1 MYGIDH
7 YAHGKSDGVRGLITD
22 FNILHLDFVEFAKL
36 IQSKHANVPTY
47 VFSHSLGT
55 LVAILSVDD
64 IPGVKGLLLSAPP
77 IHSGSDAA
85 SPFGIKCLYPVTQT
99 ALGRGIAIY
108 FNVDYPRSS
117 YNINSSLQ
125 A

>member
-7 YAHGKSDGVRGLITD
+7 YAHGQSDGVRGLITD